1 MDEVIVDINAIRG
14 LVLRQ
19 RQGLIAASKHYELIV
34 AKVSFF
40 YLIVASL
47 SILLTRFWECWPLP
61 TLRML
66 GPAKETRSP
75 NDLCPSSWR
84 YLFEIITSCVSSNDR
99 MRT

>member
-40 YLIVASL
+40 LPDSGL
-47 SILLTRFWECWPLP
+47 PLHPLDQILGVLAIADAEYAWPSQGN
-61 TLRML
+61 TL
-66 GPAKETRSP
+66 AQ
-75 NDLCPSSWR
+75 
-84 YLFEIITSCVSSNDR
+84 
-99 MRT
+99 